1 MPMPTGPEQE
11 VVDVTRSPGELAFEA
26 RLHGVEPQRVWFR
39 SETEVVP
46 SADAVLAACL
56 MPAMR
61 HGGRL
66 TIDEPLSPRVL
77 RRQRDYQAIQKA
89 WSHGWDYGEEPLRE
103 VLVEAPERVPAT
115 TPRTGRVASFFSGGV
130 DSFAAILDNPDITDL
145 IFVRGVDLLPRLA
158 HQDGLADE
166 VEASLREAS
175 AQLGKPLHVVET
187 NVRELS
193 DPLIRWEPFF
203 ACPLVAIAHFFA
215 PLFDRVVIA
224 GDTDHETQ
232 PLMGAALL
240 VDELWSSEAVEIA
253 DWGGRLNREQ
263 RVVAIAGHPVVQGT
277 LRTCW
282 ENLGGAY
289 NCGRCRK
296 CLLTMVSL
304 EAIGAREGVTTF
316 PAELDLGVL
325 DGAEL
330 TQPIALALWEDLLD
344 HVRDCGRT
352 DLAPPDDGPGPDL
365 PDPTEPA
372 RAAREG
378 HRRQAGGDRSRAGG
392 NRGRARGG
400 AGVPLVAADR
410 AAAALRRT
418 PAGTPGSLSPQRRQ
432 TTAPWSASTR
442 SCHGRRR
449 RSRGM

>member
-1 MPMPTGPEQE
+1 MPTSPQQE
-11 VVDVTRSPGELAFEA
+11 IVDVTRGPGELCFEA
-26 RLHGVEPQRVWFR
+26 RLQGIEPQRVWFR

-61 HGGRL
+61 DGGTL
-66 TIDEPLSPRVL
+66 KIDEQISPRML

-89 WSHGWDYGEEPLRE
+89 WSHDWNYGEEPLRE
-103 VLVEAPERVPAT
+103 VEVEAPSRTASARPAS
-115 TPRTGRVASFFSGGV
+115 GRVASFFSGGV
-130 DSFAAILDNPDITDL
+130 DSFAAILANPEITDL
-145 IFVRGVDLLPRLA
+145 IFVRGVDILPRLA

-166 VEASLREAS
+166 VEASLRGAAAE
-175 AQLGKPLHVVET
+175 LGKPLHVVET

-193 DPLIRWEPFF
+193 DPLIRWEPYF

-232 PLMGAALL
+232 PLLGAALL
-240 VDELWSSEAVEIA
+240 VDELWSSEEVEIA

-263 RVVAIAGHPVVQGT
+263 RVEMIAEHPVVQAT

-282 ENLGGAY
+282 ENLDGAY

-304 EAIGAREGVTTF
+304 EAIGAREGVATF
-316 PAELDLGVL
+316 PSDLDLGVL

-344 HVRDCGRT
+344 HVRDRGRT
-352 DLAPPDDGPGPDL
+352 DLAPPLEEFVAKGRQTIGLAQSYRTRQSRHGRREKGPTAKLEATEAELQTTEAELAVVLGSRSWKL
-365 PDPTEPA
+365 TEPLRRFGA
-372 RAAREG
+372 RL
-378 HRRQAGGDRSRAGG
+378 RA
-392 NRGRARGG
+392 GRAR
-400 AGVPLVAADR
+400 
-410 AAAALRRT
+410 
-418 PAGTPGSLSPQRRQ
+418 
-432 TTAPWSASTR
+432 
-442 SCHGRRR
+442 
-449 RSRGM
+449 

>member
-1 MPMPTGPEQE
+1 MTEP
-11 VVDVTRSPGELAFEA
+11 VTQRIAALRRNPGELSFEA
-26 RLHGVEPQRVWFR
+26 RLTGADPQRIFFR

-46 SADAVLAACL
+46 SADAALASCL

-61 HGGRL
+61 HGGKL
-66 TIDEPLSPRVL
+66 AIDEPLSPLML

-89 WSHGWDYGEEPLRE
+89 WSHSWDYGEEPLKE
-103 VLVEAPERVPAT
+103 VEVEAPSRAHGAT
-115 TPRTGRVASFFSGGV
+115 APTGRVASFFSGGV
-130 DSFAAILDNPDITDL
+130 DSFAAIVANPEITDL
-145 IFVRGVDLLPRLA
+145 IFVRGVDILPRLA
-158 HQDGLADE
+158 HQDGLAGE
-166 VEASLREAS
+166 VEARLREA
-175 AQLGKPLHVVET
+175 AAELGKPLHVVET

-193 DPLIRWEPFF
+193 DPLIRWEPYF

-215 PLFDRVVIA
+215 PLFDRVLIA
-224 GDTDHETQ
+224 GDTDYETQ

-240 VDELWSSEAVEIA
+240 VDELWSSEEVEIV

-263 RVVAIAGHPVVQGT
+263 RVETIAGHPVVQGT

-316 PAELDLGVL
+316 PPELDFGVL
-325 DGAEL
+325 AGTDL

-352 DLAPPDDGPGPDL
+352 DMALPIEEFITRGRRTMGLAQSYRTRQSRHGRHQGGTGAKL
-365 PDPTEPA
+365 EAVEAELAEVLESRSWRLTEPL
-372 RAAREG
+372 
-378 HRRQAGGDRSRAGG
+378 RRFGAGL
-392 NRGRARGG
+392 RAR
-400 AGVPLVAADR
+400 
-410 AAAALRRT
+410 RT
-418 PAGTPGSLSPQRRQ
+418 R
-432 TTAPWSASTR
+432 
-442 SCHGRRR
+442 
-449 RSRGM
+449 